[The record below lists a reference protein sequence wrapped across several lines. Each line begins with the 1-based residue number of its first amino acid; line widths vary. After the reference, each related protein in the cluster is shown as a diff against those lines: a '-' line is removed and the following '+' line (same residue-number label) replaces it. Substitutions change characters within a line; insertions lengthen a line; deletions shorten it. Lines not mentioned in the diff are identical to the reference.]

1 MAINIVDDDS
11 MILKSE
17 NDNTRWQWSSVRGE
31 TRSKIAPYNIT
42 KNSKTKLQIT
52 ELFENELENKRFM
65 KRNLRNLRNKKL
77 LNQSLKKPIADR
89 IVREINFKEL
99 CNSIEKYDEI
109 VNQMRHADQLI
120 FPADDCS
127 PSFENEMNS
136 MPKTSINGI
145 EQEITENSRDEHFNE
160 AILDENENQLLKS
173 LNLNEARRLHR
184 EMQRLRVLISHNEA
198 KYRRIKRIKSKKY
211 HRIQRKRKNA
221 DNILN
226 GISNVENTI
235 QESDRLRAL
244 ERASL
249 KHTNLSKW
257 SKRQKTHCQFVE
269 QSRNALNEQINFNR
283 ALMAKQTEF
292 ALLPSEND
300 DNDSN
305 VELDESKTIP
315 SNNYCPWSS
324 YKKNHQPME
333 NPKNI
338 RFEPNAIS
346 KCNDFDSMEFGER
359 TEKLHQIFG
368 IEYEIDEQIMTQNE
382 NENKN
387 QSGTEQQY
395 LPGWS
400 TKRWS
405 GFGIKETN
413 KYKLKA
419 IKKQIIHQNEQD
431 ERICRAI
438 FFQNEEKNSTITDK
452 YKHYLTAKQSLR
464 LLKPNGSNWNPV
476 IIEKNL
482 NEPPV
487 IIRQGKLIEPMKF

>member
-99 CNSIEKYDEI
+99 CNSIE
-109 VNQMRHADQLI
+109 N
-120 FPADDCS
+120 
-127 PSFENEMNS
+127 FENEMNT
-136 MPKTSINGI
+136 MPKTSTNGI
-145 EQEITENSRDEHFNE
+145 EQEITENFRDKHFNE

-257 SKRQKTHCQFVE
+257 SKRQKRIV
-269 QSRNALNEQINFNR
+269 N
-283 ALMAKQTEF
+283 
-292 ALLPSEND
+292 LL
-300 DNDSN
+300 SN
-305 VELDESKTIP
+305 LEM
-315 SNNYCPWSS
+315 
-324 YKKNHQPME
+324 H
-333 NPKNI
+333 
-338 RFEPNAIS
+338 
-346 KCNDFDSMEFGER
+346 
-359 TEKLHQIFG
+359 
-368 IEYEIDEQIMTQNE
+368 
-382 NENKN
+382 
-387 QSGTEQQY
+387 
-395 LPGWS
+395 
-400 TKRWS
+400 
-405 GFGIKETN
+405 
-413 KYKLKA
+413 
-419 IKKQIIHQNEQD
+419 
-431 ERICRAI
+431 
-438 FFQNEEKNSTITDK
+438 
-452 YKHYLTAKQSLR
+452 
-464 LLKPNGSNWNPV
+464 
-476 IIEKNL
+476 
-482 NEPPV
+482 
-487 IIRQGKLIEPMKF
+487 